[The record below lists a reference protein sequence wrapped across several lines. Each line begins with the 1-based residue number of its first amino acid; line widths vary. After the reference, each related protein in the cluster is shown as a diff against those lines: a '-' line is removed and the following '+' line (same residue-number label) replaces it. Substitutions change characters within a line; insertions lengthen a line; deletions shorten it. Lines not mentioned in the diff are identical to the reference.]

1 MPYWII
7 HPTVEKTKRMPSQ
20 NKIVYPFS
28 AIVGQEKMKLSLILN
43 VINPKIGGVL
53 LRGEKGTGKSL
64 TVRALANL
72 LPEVETVAK
81 CPFHCDPKNPK
92 DLCEACTKRVTNSET
107 LPVTK
112 RSVSVVELPVGATED
127 RLVGTIDIEK
137 AIKTGEKHF
146 DPGILAQAN
155 RNILYIDEV
164 NLLDDH
170 LVDVLL
176 DAAAMGVNFVEREG
190 VSFSHPSQFVLI
202 GTMNPEEGE
211 LRPQLLDRFA
221 LSVDV
226 KGIPYKEA
234 RAEIV
239 RRRIGF
245 EADPVTFINSQN
257 DSQEQTRKKII
268 EATKLLPKVNLSSE
282 LLNLITQISTD
293 FAVDGHRADITMYKT
308 ACTIA
313 AYNGRTEVTE
323 EDVKEAAE
331 FVLPHRQR
339 RQPFEEPHLEQQQ
352 IQESIQKWDKDKHT
366 PQPSPVS
373 SQSPDDQ
380 EEEHEAPEKEQVF
393 QADSPYTVK
402 PLASPVLD
410 EIQRRGTGRRSK
422 TLSDSKRGRYVDN
435 LIPRGKIEDLAFDA
449 TLRAAAPYQKRRK
462 QEFNGETALLIENCD
477 LREKVRKSKIG
488 NLIIFIVDASGSM
501 AAEERM
507 SATKGAV
514 LSLLLDAYQ
523 RRDRVGMVAFR
534 RDTAELVLRPTN
546 SVELAQRYLA
556 KLSTGGRTPMAHGLK
571 LGMETIKNHVRGDKE
586 AVPLLVLVS
595 DGRANVNLY
604 GGDPI
609 EEAKSVAREIASAG
623 IQSLSLD
630 TEQDFLTFGLVKQI
644 SREMGGKYLRLE
656 ELNAAPIASAVR
668 TKLFRDSGIVYN

>member
-1 MPYWII
+1 MQL
-7 HPTVEKTKRMPSQ
+7 Q
-20 NKIVYPFS
+20 NKIIYPFS
-28 AIVGQEKMKLSLILN
+28 AIVGQEKMKLALILN

-72 LPEVETVAK
+72 LPEVEAVVK
-81 CPFHCDPKNPK
+81 CPFHCDPKNSK
-92 DLCEACTKRVTNSET
+92 DLCEDCTSKSVNNEK

-155 RNILYIDEV
+155 RNLLYIDEV

-221 LSVDV
+221 LSVEV

-239 RRRIGF
+239 RRRIAF
-245 EADPVTFINSQN
+245 ERDPSSFAAAQIGN
-257 DSQEQTRKKII
+257 QEMVRQKILS
-268 EATKLLPKVNLSSE
+268 ATNLLPKVKLSSD
-282 LLNLITQISTD
+282 LLDLITQICTD
-293 FAVDGHRADITMYKT
+293 FAVDGHRADIVMYKT

-313 AYNGRTEVTE
+313 AYNGRTDVTE

-331 FVLPHRQR
+331 LVLPHRQR
-339 RQPFEEPHLEQQQ
+339 RQPFEEPKMEQEQVN
-352 IQESIQKWDKDKHT
+352 ESIQKWNNDKQQ
-366 PQPSPVS
+366 PQPQNNDT
-373 SQSPDDQ
+373 SQNNNEPDTQD
-380 EEEHEAPEKEQVF
+380 EPAKEHVF
-393 QADSPYTVK
+393 QADQPYNVK
-402 PLASPVLD
+402 PLSFDVLD
-410 EIQRRGTGRRSK
+410 EVERHGSGRRSK
-422 TLSDSKRGRYVDN
+422 IISDSKRGHYVASM
-435 LIPRGKIEDLAFDA
+435 IPHGKVTDLAFDA

-462 QEFNGETALLIENCD
+462 ELFDSNQQNALLIESCD
-477 LREKVRKSKIG
+477 LREKVRETKMG
-488 NLIIFIVDASGSM
+488 NLIMFVVDASGSM

-507 SATKGAV
+507 SATKGAI

-523 RRDRVGMVAFR
+523 RRDRVGMVVFR
-534 RDTAELVLRPTN
+534 KNTAELVLPPTN
-546 SVELAQRYLA
+546 SIELAQKYLST
-556 KLSTGGRTPMAHGLK
+556 LPTGGRTPLAHGLK
-571 LGMETIKNHVRGDKE
+571 LGLDTVDFSLRTDDI
-586 AVPLLVLVS
+586 PLLVLVS

-604 GGDPI
+604 GGDPV
-609 EEAKSVAREIASAG
+609 EEAKRVACKIASKG
-623 IQSLSLD
+623 IQSIAID
-630 TEQDFLTFGLVKQI
+630 TERGFLNFGLVKQL
-644 SREMGGKYLRLE
+644 SEAMGSKYLHLE
-656 ELNAAPIASAVR
+656 ELRAAPIASAVR
-668 TKLFRDSGIVYN
+668 TQLFHDSSRTPINN